1 MSFSRRTFLAAAAAV
16 AGAGVT
22 GCGGGSGGG
31 QAGGGA
37 IPSLAADTTAAFG
50 GAEIAGVIDDL
61 YQQAKA
67 AGETQIVLY
76 GAVAQAKKPV
86 FDTFTRRFPE
96 IKVVPQQLFG
106 PQLVSRISQEAA
118 SGKHVADIC
127 ATGSTTTLLFHQRG
141 YFDGWSPANAG
152 QVEPTYVGPDQAFL
166 ADSLSPF
173 TIIYNTQRVP
183 QDTAPKGWRDL
194 LDPKYRGKIVISDPA
209 VSGPSVD
216 IFAHLIYGGRFTAD
230 YVRQFATQQPQISP
244 SPAVFESMVATGAR
258 WIGFP
263 DTYLAAAQAKAKGAP
278 IGIVFPMNDGS
289 YLAPTY
295 AGLLEGAPHA
305 TAAKLLITWEL
316 TPEGIA
322 ALAAN
327 NTYSPV
333 RGAKP
338 PAGLPPLGQLDRLK
352 VIPLDQA
359 QREIDEQLALDKQ
372 IFGL

>member
-1 MSFSRRTFLAAAAAV
+1 MNLSRRDFLVA
-16 AGAGVT
+16 AGATAAGSALS
-22 GCGGGSGGG
+22 GCGGGSGGTG
-31 QAGGGA
+31 TGGGT
-37 IPSLAADTTAAFG
+37 PTLRADTNAAFG
-50 GAEIAGVIDDL
+50 GAETVAEINKL

-67 AGETQIVLY
+67 NGETQIVIY

-106 PQLVSRISQEAA
+106 PQLVSRINQEVA

-141 YFDGWSPANAG
+141 YFDGWAPVNAG
-152 QVEPTYVGPDQAFL
+152 PVEPTYVGPDKAFL

-183 QDTAPKGWRDL
+183 PDTAPKGWKDL
-194 LDPKYRGKIVISDPA
+194 LNPKYKGKMVIADPA
-209 VSGPSVD
+209 ISGPSVD
-216 IFAHLIYGGRFTAD
+216 IFAHLTYGGRFSED
-230 YVRQFATQQPQISP
+230 FVRQFAAQQPQISP
-244 SPAVFESMVATGAR
+244 SPAVFESAVATGGR

-278 IGIVFPMNDGS
+278 IGIVFPMTDGN

-295 AGLLEGAPHA
+295 AGVLKGAPHA
-305 TAAKLLITWEL
+305 NAAKLLITWEL
-316 TPEGIA
+316 TPEGVD

-333 RGAKP
+333 KGAKP
-338 PAGLPPLGQLDRLK
+338 PPGLPPLDQLDRFK
-352 VIPLDQA
+352 VIPLDKA
-359 QREIDEQLALDKQ
+359 QTEIDKQLALNKQ
-372 IFGL
+372 FFGG